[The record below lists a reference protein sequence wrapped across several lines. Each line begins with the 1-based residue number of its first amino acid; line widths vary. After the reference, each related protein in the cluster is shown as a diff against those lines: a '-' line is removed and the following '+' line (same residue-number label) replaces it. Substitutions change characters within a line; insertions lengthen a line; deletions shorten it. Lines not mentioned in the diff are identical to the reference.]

1 MHNTRKD
8 NAVCNLCGSSKSKRL
23 FTVRSF
29 NIVQCSNCGLVY
41 LNPMPCLADIAKIY
55 DTSGYY
61 CNREFQGDATFG
73 YPDYRM
79 LESHLAFVADEILRP
94 IKYINPAR
102 LLDVGCS
109 MGIMLKRFR
118 ELGWDTYGVDISTY
132 ATEYA
137 RNKLGLKVF
146 TGLIDDLD
154 FPENFFDLVTMVLTI
169 EHLPDPKGTLHA
181 INRLMKPGATLV
193 VATHDISGLWPRIV
207 RSKWRHL
214 NIPEHLHFFSRS
226 TLQHMM
232 KETGFSPFRVT
243 ETATVAAATG
253 DSSGLYAPINFLRR
267 YSLLKYALPLL
278 RSVHAINRAIN
289 LSDGITL
296 YSQKL

>member
-1 MHNTRKD
+1 MRNTRKD
-8 NAVCNLCGSSKSKRL
+8 NSVCNLCGGSKSKRL

-29 NIVQCSNCGLVY
+29 NIVQCSNCSLVY
-41 LNPMPCLADIAKIY
+41 LNPMPCSEDIARVY
-55 DTSGYY
+55 DTSSYY
-61 CNREFQGDATFG
+61 CNREFQGDAPFG

-94 IKYINPAR
+94 IRHIKPAR
-102 LLDVGCS
+102 LLDVGCG
-109 MGIMLKRFR
+109 MGIMLNRFR
-118 ELGWDTYGVDISTY
+118 ELSWDPYGVDISTY

-137 RNKLGLKVF
+137 RNKLGLEVF
-146 TGLIDDLD
+146 TGVVNDLD

-169 EHLPDPKGTLHA
+169 EHLPDPKGTLQA
-181 INRLMKPGATLV
+181 IHRLMKPGATIV
-193 VATHDISGLWPRIV
+193 VATHDISGLWPRII

-253 DSSGLYAPINFLRR
+253 DSSGLYAPINFLHR

-278 RSVHAINRAIN
+278 RSVHAVNRASN
-289 LSDGITL
+289 LSDGVTL